1 MEHQVRCAVLGLGRL
16 GYYHAKN
23 FVTSVPGAKLVS
35 VGDPLKGRA
44 EQVARESVSKN
55 GQRTLMKC

>member
-16 GYYHAKN
+16 GYDHAKN
-23 FVTSVPGAKLVS
+23 LVSSVPGAKLVS

-44 EQVARESVSKN
+44 EQ
-55 GQRTLMKC
+55 GC